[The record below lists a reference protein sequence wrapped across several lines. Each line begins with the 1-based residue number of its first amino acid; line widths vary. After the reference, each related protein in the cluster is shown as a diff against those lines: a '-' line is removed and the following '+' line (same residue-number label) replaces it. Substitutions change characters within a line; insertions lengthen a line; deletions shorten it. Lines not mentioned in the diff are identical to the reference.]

1 MPDFDG
7 YCSWSV
13 AILFADGREII
24 VLHGTKMINL
34 VAARG

>member
-1 MPDFDG
+1 MRRSSGVISGDML
-7 YCSWSV
+7 
-13 AILFADGREII
+13 LFADGREII